1 MSLKD
6 GQGFARRINLK
17 NLQRFAPL
25 LARKSKGESS
35 VAGDDEQSPRK
46 ITSTTKNDSKAGDPD
61 IAEAE
66 KFFAG
71 KRFKS
76 RVRFTA
82 PGKSRSKVR
91 AASKR
96 RSRSTGIPSTKRGVA
111 SASPDRGMLVW
122 QKILSKTDAQRQNGH
137 RTGDIRLTQAKNE
150 NPRQIDQ
157 TTYFRNEVFG
167 KAKWHRKNAEV
178 KEATVAFYVNILGID
193 YGRHNL
199 VVSHKP
205 SGEAKQ
211 GNYSTGIRWGDLM
224 PITKQTDLTGRT
236 LRLFDP
242 PADETAFVLE
252 IV

>member
-25 LARKSKGESS
+25 LARKSKGETS
-35 VAGDDEQSPRK
+35 VAGDDEQAPSQTTP
-46 ITSTTKNDSKAGDPD
+46 TTKKGYEAGDPA
-61 IAEAE
+61 ILEAE
-66 KFFAG
+66 KLFAG

-76 RVRFTA
+76 RVPFTA
-82 PGKSRSKVR
+82 PSKSSSRGR
-91 AASKR
+91 AATKR
-96 RSRSTGIPSTKRGVA
+96 RSRSARTAPKGDGPST
-111 SASPDRGMLVW
+111 SPDRGILVW
-122 QKILSKTDAQRQNGH
+122 QKILSRTDAQRQKGH
-137 RTGDIRLTQAKNE
+137 PTGDIRLTQAKKD
-150 NPRQIDQ
+150 NPRHIDQ